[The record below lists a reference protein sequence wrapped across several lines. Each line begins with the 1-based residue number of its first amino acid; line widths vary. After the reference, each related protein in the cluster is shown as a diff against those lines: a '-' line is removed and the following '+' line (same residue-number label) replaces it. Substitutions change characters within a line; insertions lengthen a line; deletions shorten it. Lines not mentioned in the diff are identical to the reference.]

1 MVKRLIFGVL
11 LAAALVFAQ
20 EGGEGGMGGM
30 GGGGSR
36 GGGGDMGAP
45 APRMMPT
52 PMERIATMFTLNKDQ
67 KKQVKGILD
76 DGQKEAL
83 PVRDQMLKGRLSIA
97 QAVAAGKTQDEIDA
111 AIKAYAATQ
120 IQMVQIE
127 SRAFSKVYLA
137 LDKEQQAKVGPLLAM
152 MNGLFKNKNWDTN
165 LAGPN

>member
-1 MVKRLIFGVL
+1 MVKRLLFGVL

-20 EGGEGGMGGM
+20 DGGEGGMGG
-30 GGGGSR
+30 GGGR
-36 GGGGDMGAP
+36 GGGGGNMGGAM
-45 APRMMPT
+45 PRMMPT
-52 PMERIATMFTLNKDQ
+52 PMERISTMLTLNKDQ

-83 PVRDQMLKGRLSIA
+83 PVRDQMLKGRQGIA

-120 IQMVQIE
+120 IRMVQIE

-137 LDKEQQAKVGPLLAM
+137 LDKEQQAKVGPLLGM

-165 LAGPN
+165 LTGSN